1 MNKINYREEKDNQV
15 LLFPTLLYQTINKG
29 EGEAS
34 AFDCPDE
41 ARVRYQLQAKN
52 PRCIDPS
59 STTIVSFTTRVISLK
74 ELSL

>member
-59 STTIVSFTTRVISLK
+59 TTIVSFTTRVISLK
-74 ELSL
+74 KLSL